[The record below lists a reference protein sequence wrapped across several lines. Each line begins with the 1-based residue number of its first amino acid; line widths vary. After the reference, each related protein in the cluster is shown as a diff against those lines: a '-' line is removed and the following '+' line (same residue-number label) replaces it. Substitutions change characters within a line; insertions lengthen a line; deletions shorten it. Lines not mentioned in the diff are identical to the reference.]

1 MVGFLNLSAAHPNQQ
16 FHYLMGQRG
25 MVYYKPTIPIIVRRV
40 FMATFKKSLWQRAFG
55 KGIVDEVQLVLVYVL
70 PFIPD

>member
-1 MVGFLNLSAAHPNQQ
+1 
-16 FHYLMGQRG
+16 

-40 FMATFKKSLWQRAFG
+40 FMATFKKSLWQRVFR
-55 KGIVDEVQLVLVYVL
+55 KRIVDAVQLVLVYVL